1 MNTTHFQF
9 WPKRLPKELYYPQVP
24 IFYLAETAALYYPE
38 KTAIDYYGKEIT
50 YSEFHDR
57 ILRLAT
63 ALNQIGVKKGDRVA
77 LYLQN
82 SPQFCISYFGI
93 IRANAVV
100 VPLNPMLLADELA
113 FLLQD
118 SGAKVVIT
126 AGDLLPRV
134 EAVKQRCSLKE
145 IIVADYKDYLVPE
158 PTLPVP
164 ESILADYPLS
174 DDALTWENVM
184 KSAAAPPPVEV
195 NTDDICILPY
205 TAGSTGIPK
214 GCIHTSQTVLSNV
227 LGAYHWVDFTSTS
240 SVLTVLPL
248 FHVTGLIHSFLTP
261 VFAGSKSIL
270 LSRWDRE
277 TALLAIEKYQLTHWM
292 NISTMVIDLLGI
304 PDIDKRDLSSLVFIG
319 GGGAPLPKAVG
330 AKLIELTGLS
340 YVEGYGL
347 TETISQTHFNQ
358 PDRPKLQCIGLP
370 HFGVDARIV
379 DTITGEELPPGK
391 EGELIVDGP
400 AVFKGYWNRPEEDQ
414 LAFMELDGKVFFKT
428 GDVCYMDEEGY
439 FFIVDRTKRMINVS
453 GFKVWPAEVE
463 SLLFKHPD
471 VQEAC
476 VVGVPHPIKTEEVR
490 AYIALKEQAR
500 GKTTEEDIIEW
511 ARSQMSAYKYPRQ
524 IVFIESLP
532 KSGAGKVLWR
542 ELQEKAK
549 QESS

>member
-1 MNTTHFQF
+1 M
-9 WPKRLPKELYYPQVP
+9 
-24 IFYLAETAALYYPE
+24 
-38 KTAIDYYGKEIT
+38 
-50 YSEFHDR
+50 
-57 ILRLAT
+57 
-63 ALNQIGVKKGDRVA
+63 
-77 LYLQN
+77 
-82 SPQFCISYFGI
+82 
-93 IRANAVV
+93 
-100 VPLNPMLLADELA
+100 
-113 FLLQD
+113 
-118 SGAKVVIT
+118 
-126 AGDLLPRV
+126 
-134 EAVKQRCSLKE
+134 
-145 IIVADYKDYLVPE
+145 
-158 PTLPVP
+158 
-164 ESILADYPLS
+164 
-174 DDALTWENVM
+174 
-184 KSAAAPPPVEV
+184 
-195 NTDDICILPY
+195 
-205 TAGSTGIPK
+205 
-214 GCIHTSQTVLSNV
+214 
-227 LGAYHWVDFTSTS
+227 
-240 SVLTVLPL
+240 
-248 FHVTGLIHSFLTP
+248 
-261 VFAGSKSIL
+261 
-270 LSRWDRE
+270 
-277 TALLAIEKYQLTHWM
+277 
-292 NISTMVIDLLGI
+292 
-304 PDIDKRDLSSLVFIG
+304 
-319 GGGAPLPKAVG
+319 
-330 AKLIELTGLS
+330 
-340 YVEGYGL
+340 

-400 AVFKGYWNRPEEDQ
+400 SVLKGYWNRPEEDQ